1 MLASVNAEALFADD
15 TSGPTWRTYVLENFK
30 YWQDLYRDAAD
41 HGDAILV
48 GVL

>member
-1 MLASVNAEALFADD
+1 MLAGVNAEALFADD
-15 TSGPTWRTYVLENFK
+15 TGGRTYVLENFK
-30 YWQDLYRDAAD
+30 YWQDMYRDAAD